1 MGSGCGDS
9 IVEKSF
15 VLRANS
21 PSRWHL
27 TRCLLLCSRLTIH
40 DFTENVNSYFID
52 ISASIQPDTTAFRF
66 CLDSRYSRGDI
77 PILSRKAR
85 AK

>member
-27 TRCLLLCSRLTIH
+27 TRCLLLCSRITIH
-40 DFTENVNSYFID
+40 DFTGNVNTFFID
-52 ISASIQPDTTAFRF
+52 IERSIFLPGICRIILPAPLLFSAVFPTFRTYNVTT
-66 CLDSRYSRGDI
+66 
-77 PILSRKAR
+77 
-85 AK
+85 